1 MRSIDL
7 SKESQ
12 NGWLSFLLT
21 SFLWPSLPCWVH
33 SACILRRG
41 LAGICVRYGEI
52 SCKHIS
58 WCTCHVWD
66 HTFPD
71 AYVMWR
77 FYGYKKKKKTKKK
90 KKGSYLAVFQLMRK
104 VRGGEISCKH
114 IFWCTCNVWVNRLVK
129 RKSKWMTFIFTHELS
144 LTLASVLGPFCMH
157 FAAGSGR
164 NMRKVRGNI
173 LQTHFLM
180 HMSRVGS
187 HISWCICNVALLW
200 I

>member
-1 MRSIDL
+1 M
-7 SKESQ
+7 
-12 NGWLSFLLT
+12 
-21 SFLWPSLPCWVH
+21 PYV
-33 SACILRRG
+33 
-41 LAGICVRYGEI
+41 
-52 SCKHIS
+52 
-58 WCTCHVWD
+58 TC
-66 HTFPD
+66 
-71 AYVMWR
+71 A
-77 FYGYKKKKKTKKK
+77 
-90 KKGSYLAVFQLMRK
+90 
-104 VRGGEISCKH
+104 
-114 IFWCTCNVWVNRLVK
+114 VNRLVK

-200 I
+200 ISKKKKKKKKKKRLYLAVFQLMRKVRGGEIFCKHISWCTCHVWDQSTCQKKVKMDDFHFYSRAFFDPRFRAGSILHAFCGGVWPEYA